1 MQLLRFLWQHTV
13 IVLCTKTHYVTPNQL
28 TWHQSGVR
36 CYFFYPCAQYIQ
48 KNTLKTKKQ
57 LVKSISPPRWQKYC
71 LFPNYPCSWFIQ
83 YIYIYPIACI
93 WHMAYG
99 LTTTNH
105 YCWKTTTILNYV
117 TSYHIILHYSIFY
130 RTKLL
135 YSIWQYK
142 WYNYIYTY
150 ILSHYILSYQIIFFY
165 IFHPFVD
172 YIHPYEASIPA
183 IHRDLFPRSA
193 HSPGFRK
200 RRPRWCRWVRKSS
213 PLPTAT
219 APGKTMVARKKAG

>member
-1 MQLLRFLWQHTV
+1 MSLQISSPGIKAEFVATFSIHVPNIYKKIHWKLKNSWWSQYLHHDGKN
-13 IVLCTKTHYVTPNQL
+13 IV
-28 TWHQSGVR
+28 
-36 CYFFYPCAQYIQ
+36 
-48 KNTLKTKKQ
+48 
-57 LVKSISPPRWQKYC
+57 
-71 LFPNYPCSWFIQ
+71 CSQTIHAVGLSS
-83 YIYIYPIACI
+83 IYIYPIACI

-117 TSYHIILHYSIFY
+117 TSYHITLHYSIFY